1 MYYGEK
7 KEIGVRRGACT
18 GQSNFPS
25 VQVTLGRPVVLVW
38 CLTLPSVMLLLSSSK
53 DPADVCLLR
62 VFMFLVLWQVKTSV
76 LAHLCWSDP
85 DRVACFLVYAW
96 KMRKI
101 QKQIYGKDLEQV
113 FGVWKKPYILFV
125 SSPLVFWTKK
135 RKKKFYINCHL
146 LTAWSELIT
155 ELVCASISSSV

>member
-38 CLTLPSVMLLLSSSK
+38 CLTLPSVTHLLSSSK

-76 LAHLCWSDP
+76 LAHLCCSGS
-85 DRVACFLVYAW
+85 RQSCL
-96 KMRKI
+96 
-101 QKQIYGKDLEQV
+101 L
-113 FGVWKKPYILFV
+113 FGVCMKNEGNTETNLWKRFRTGVWCVEETLHFICFF
-125 SSPLVFWTKK
+125 SLVFWTKK